1 MLYSGDK
8 PNPSLRSF
16 VMAHMQSRPFDPDT
30 DDYRPQEFTSPIIT
44 TKTSPVYSMH
54 SYHLGKKP
62 HDAVEAYINH
72 YTSRGDLVLDP
83 FCGSGSTSL
92 AALVQGRKAVAIDA
106 SPAATF
112 ITRFYLSRCD
122 PEDLAT
128 RFEQMCTAVGEEMQY
143 LYGTICHR
151 CNSPATVHYVIYS
164 NLYKCP
170 SCSRRVSL
178 YEASQ
183 RIPPCCPWCLSERG
197 LQQPISSF
205 LRTCGYEP
213 VAVNFSCTGRCRPKR
228 MTRSVLGPGK
238 EREAFQSIDLSHIQE
253 MESVAI
259 PYPFPDRFMM
269 NIENPSSPWGDEWRP
284 SRDFRR
290 VSDLFTLRNLRAVA
304 AFMQAA
310 GSDED
315 LRAIITSGMFAVS
328 RKAQHLAGGGGYIPG
343 NWALPPMSKQRNC
356 LESLRKVFGRIL
368 TAKKTLAMRL
378 QSQDACISTQSAA
391 SMAQIPSDSVDYI
404 FTDPPYGGAVQYG
417 ELNFVWESWLGLNTE
432 WHDEEIIVNQSR
444 NKSLINWAE
453 LMLLAM
459 AECYRVLKPGRGL
472 SLCWHDASSATWRHL
487 QDIMARVGFA
497 VEESDR
503 ALFIDT
509 GSNTYNQRVTDKVV
523 KRDLVINFR
532 KPRPG
537 ESGRAPT
544 PVRKNTPPFHARASF
559 IISEYLK
566 AHPGSPKDRIYDHF
580 MCKLIKTGCM
590 EDHDFEKLLSQVARK
605 ASDGRNAWFLK

>member
-30 DDYRPQEFTSPIIT
+30 DDYRPREFTSPIIT
-44 TKTSPVYSMH
+44 TKTSAVYSMH

-62 HDAVEAYINH
+62 YDAVEAYINH

-83 FCGSGSTSL
+83 FCGSGSTAL

-112 ITRFYLSRCD
+112 ITRFYLSLCD
-122 PEDLAT
+122 PDDLAS
-128 RFEQMCTAVGEEMQY
+128 RFERVCAAVSDEMRY
-143 LYGTICHR
+143 LYGTICHH
-151 CNSPATVHYVIYS
+151 CNSPATIHHVIYS
-164 NLYKCP
+164 NLYECP

-183 RIPPCCPWCLSERG
+183 RTSPCCPSCLSERG
-197 LQQPISSF
+197 LQQPISPF

-213 VAVNFSCTGRCRPKR
+213 VAVNFSCQGGCRPKR
-228 MTRSVLGPGK
+228 MTRSILGTGK
-238 EREAFQSIDLSHIQE
+238 DRRAFEKIDLTRIRDI
-253 MESVAI
+253 ESAPI
-259 PYPFPDRFMM
+259 PYSFPDCFMM
-269 NIENPSSPWGDEWRP
+269 NVPDPNIPWGDEWRP

-290 VSDLFTLRNLRAVA
+290 ISDLFTHRNLRAVA

-315 LRAIITSGMFAVS
+315 LRAVITSGMFAVS
-328 RKAQHLAGGGGYIPG
+328 RKAQHLSGGGGYIPG

-356 LESLRKVFGRIL
+356 LESFRKVFGRIL
-368 TAKKTLAMRL
+368 TAKKILAARL
-378 QSQDACISTQSAA
+378 QSRDARISTQSAT
-391 SMAQIPSDSVDYI
+391 SMDQIPSDSVDYI
-404 FTDPPYGGAVQYG
+404 FTDPPYCGAVQYG
-417 ELNFVWESWLGLNTE
+417 ELNFVWESWLGLNTG
-432 WHDEEIIVNQSR
+432 WHDREIVVNRTRS
-444 NKSLINWAE
+444 KSLQDWAD
-453 LMLLAM
+453 MMFLAM
-459 AECYRVLKPGRGL
+459 RECYRVLKPGRCL
-472 SLCWHDASSATWRHL
+472 SLCWHDASAATWRHV
-487 QDIMARVGFA
+487 QDIMTRVGFRM
-497 VEESDR
+497 EESDR

-537 ESGRAPT
+537 ESRRAPST
-544 PVRKNTPPFHARASF
+544 ARKSTAPFLFRARL

-580 MCKLIKTGCM
+580 MCKLIKTGRM
-590 EDHDFEKLLSQVARK
+590 EDHDFEKLLSKIARR
-605 ASDGRNAWFLK
+605 ADEGRNAWFLK